1 MSYDTITTEDF
12 DMYSEYY
19 TVNQKNP
26 SLNNKSKAINWKA
39 NHMSSQ
45 KSSKR
50 SRNGEES
57 KELEASR
64 IADRALLL
72 LSFKNAPTQNLHHV
86 LQVLGIHSVE
96 EKKMILLEIFR
107 LIREGIVYVPRG
119 LPLLIDE
126 GITNVED
133 VSKIDLVLLQPY
145 DHLIAEIQKQIATFA
160 DEQE

>member
-1 MSYDTITTEDF
+1 
-12 DMYSEYY
+12 MYSEYY

-26 SLNNKSKAINWKA
+26 SLNNKSKTNNWKE
-39 NHMSSQ
+39 NNMSSQ
-45 KSSKR
+45 RSSKQ
-50 SRNGEES
+50 SRKVVENA
-57 KELEASR
+57 ELEASR

-72 LSFKNAPTQNLHHV
+72 LSFKDTPTQNLHHV

-126 GITNVED
+126 VITNVED